1 MHGEAPR
8 RRRNDVGA
16 RTGTDVSAQD
26 DADGTSAA
34 ERPRRRRARRGAT
47 SSTVARE
54 AGVSQSTVSRAL
66 RGDPRVR
73 EDTRRRVEET
83 AARLGY
89 HPSWLDGPAHA
100 GSRTIGV
107 VVSDL
112 TNPFFPSLL
121 DPVHDELR
129 LLGYGVVLF
138 SERTDIPTGQEAL
151 HNLLDR
157 SIDGLLVTTATL
169 DSKLSEALAG
179 RELPVVLLN
188 RYVDGMD
195 VDRVVAD
202 NGEGGRTVARHVLD
216 LGHRRI
222 GVIRGPSNTS
232 TSRDRYGGF
241 LDVLQQRGL
250 ALEEWLVR
258 EGPFSHQAGYQHARE
273 LLRLP
278 EPPTALVCGND
289 VVAFGA
295 IDAARSLG
303 LDVPGDVSVIGFD
316 DVPMAAWEVFQLT
329 TVRQPLADM
338 ARAAARLLVERIE
351 HDGDIG
357 PGRERLFATS
367 LVRRTTTRQHDT

>member
-34 ERPRRRRARRGAT
+34 EPPRRRRARRGAT

-250 ALEEWLVR
+250 ALE
-258 EGPFSHQAGYQHARE
+258 
-273 LLRLP
+273 
-278 EPPTALVCGND
+278 
-289 VVAFGA
+289 
-295 IDAARSLG
+295 
-303 LDVPGDVSVIGFD
+303 DVPGFDARSAVRPGLTGIAQIHARRDLPRRQKFRYDRLYIRRQSFWLDV
-316 DVPMAAWEVFQLT
+316 
-329 TVRQPLADM
+329 
-338 ARAAARLLVERIE
+338 RLVL
-351 HDGDIG
+351 H
-357 PGRERLFATS
+357 S
-367 LVRRTTTRQHDT
+367 LVITILGSWERRGTDDHGTESARRA